1 MISMRR
7 KNVGDKPAR
16 DEVVDPTAYRFQ
28 SALIEAIEAHVSA
41 LRRTRLRALQYRGA
55 DFGRVIAIELYFRL
69 INDADLRKAF
79 DRQTAG
85 EALPDHPDA
94 IPISTVANWVF
105 QHMSGRYRNP
115 LTTLSGWKSYIRERL
130 NEWRTDSRKRYR
142 QQNRHVRREK
152 ESPVVAL
159 ALSRRFYLHLLPIMQ
174 LSSSDPIWLVPDNQ
188 PWVDELVAR
197 GERVERFPTAPEIRP
212 QAPIPGPLTNWD
224 TNLWRYDHF
233 LDVLCRLS
241 AATVVVAEGNNPDDE
256 ILARAAQSAGVRS
269 ICIQQGWSPVV
280 HNGFRRM
287 RFDMFCVWGEEF
299 ARMLRPFNRRQPFA
313 ITGSHM
319 IAPLERKAD
328 PVARGISVFLQKDSL
343 LITQAAWIGMLE
355 FVHWCATTWPD
366 REILV
371 REHPAG
377 PLTAEEIAMIGNLEN
392 VVFCPARE
400 MPLQEVLDRSE
411 LAVAFF
417 STTLIEAIGRHV
429 VPLIVNITGAPRYS
443 PDLEAMGVAVEVCD
457 FDQAKIAT
465 KNLLGGDISR
475 MRHRIP
481 TIINRFFAARRDAA
495 LDNIVRLV
503 KKSD

>member
-1 MISMRR
+1 M
-7 KNVGDKPAR
+7 GGKPAR
-16 DEVVDPTAYRFQ
+16 DEVVDPTAYCFQ

-41 LRRTRLRALQYRGA
+41 LRRTRFHALRYRGA

-85 EALPDHPDA
+85 EILPDHPDA

-115 LTTLSGWKSYIRERL
+115 LTTLDGWKSYIRERL
-130 NEWRTDSRKRYR
+130 TEWRVGNRKQHR
-142 QQNRHVRREK
+142 QRNRRVRCEK

-159 ALSRRFYLHLLPIMQ
+159 ALSRRFYSYLLPIVQ
-174 LSSSDPIWLVPDNQ
+174 QSSSDPIWLVPDNQ
-188 PWVDELVAR
+188 PWVDELAAQ
-197 GERVERFPTAPEIRP
+197 GKRVERFTAAPEIES
-212 QAPIPGPLTNWD
+212 QAPILGPLMNWEA
-224 TNLWRYDHF
+224 NLRRYDHF
-233 LDVLCRLS
+233 LDLLCRLS

-269 ICIQQGWSPVV
+269 ICIQQGWSPVI

-299 ARMLRPFNRRQPFA
+299 ARMLRPLNRRQPFA
-313 ITGSHM
+313 ATGSHM
-319 IAPLERKAD
+319 IAPLEGKAD
-328 PVARGISVFLQKDSL
+328 PAARGISVFLQKDSL
-343 LITQAAWIGMLE
+343 LITQSAWIRMLE
-355 FVHWCATTWPD
+355 FVRWCATTWPD

-377 PLTAEEIAMIGNLEN
+377 PLTAAEMAIIGKLGN
-392 VVFCPARE
+392 VVFCPAGE

-411 LAVAFF
+411 LAIAFF
-417 STTLIEAIGRHV
+417 STTLIEALGRHV
-429 VPLIVNITGAPRYS
+429 VPLIVNITGAHRYC

-457 FDQAKIAT
+457 FDQAKVAT
-465 KNLLGGDISR
+465 KKLLDGDISR
-475 MRHRIP
+475 MRQRIP
-481 TIINRFFAARRDAA
+481 AIINRFFAAQREAA
-495 LDNIVRLV
+495 LDNIVRQI
-503 KKSD
+503 KKPA